1 MPPPPRSTPACR
13 RTSAPAPCAVTWT
26 PPSLRPWRPTA
37 VVEHETQGRIRVA
50 AARADG
56 RTGRLYR
63 HRTGPA
69 ATRTRHR
76 SVRLPGP
83 PSGLRHPRA
92 VVAAGPG
99 RPVRHPVRH
108 PGRPGVHHRRERR
121 SAQDRHRRPAS
132 TPGSGREAAA
142 PPGPDPARAVSRPDA
157 TDEQYETGSSKLGG
171 VGCFEHRECCTWTAL
186 SSVPCLVR
194 VGVERP
200 VIHSTVKLLASSACL
215 LYTSDAADEED
226 SVDLGGRR

>member
-26 PPSLRPWRPTA
+26 PPSPLPWRPTA

-83 PSGLRHPRA
+83 PSGLRHPRT

-99 RPVRHPVRH
+99 RPVRHPVLH
-108 PGRPGVHHRRERR
+108 SGRPT
-121 SAQDRHRRPAS
+121 ALYL
-132 TPGSGREAAA
+132 
-142 PPGPDPARAVSRPDA
+142 RAVLRHEAPDHIP
-157 TDEQYETGSSKLGG
+157 DQ
-171 VGCFEHRECCTWTAL
+171 VGTNWKE
-186 SSVPCLVR
+186 VR
-194 VGVERP
+194 GPNVLP
-200 VIHSTVKLLASSACL
+200 
-215 LYTSDAADEED
+215 
-226 SVDLGGRR
+226 